1 MTTATTTLA
10 QPVQATVQARHPLG
24 TAPVWLTLLA
34 ALLIISRRPDAI
46 ANPQFF
52 AEDGRIFYQ
61 QAYTLGGWQ
70 VLWTPYAGY
79 LLLVPRLVA
88 WAALL
93 VPIRWA
99 PLVFALAAIAIQ
111 VAPVAYWLSDHC
123 SACVPDRRVRVL
135 LALLWIALPLTWE
148 ITFRL
153 YDAEWH
159 LNILAFLV
167 VVAALP
173 ARTWRAAAVDA
184 VLVGLAAFTSPL
196 AALLLP
202 LGLVR
207 WWREGRLKPKWDAW
221 QIPLAVL
228 ALGGVTEGAVYVLAG
243 RSTRVDA
250 PIGATADRLARIAV
264 NHVVLPDLIG
274 GRLTAVFASMLE
286 PGLPLLIAAIAV
298 CGTAPLIAALW
309 RGPLPLRLL
318 ILYGLAIAALAMIF
332 PTTDGHTPAG
342 VWLASPLESARYF
355 AVLQLAWLI
364 ALLWLTAAR
373 GGGASVRRRV
383 GVALLA
389 VTLLV
394 AIPLDWR
401 TPADPDLRFATY
413 ATRFAHLPPGASIA
427 IPINPRSSNGLDW
440 TLHLTRR

>member
-10 QPVQATVQARHPLG
+10 QPVQATVRARLPLRAA
-24 TAPVWLTLLA
+24 TVWLTLLA

-46 ANPQFF
+46 ADPQFF
-52 AEDGRIFYQ
+52 AEDGRTFYQ

-70 VLWTPYAGY
+70 ALWMPYAGY

-88 WAALL
+88 WVSLL
-93 VPIRWA
+93 VPLRWA
-99 PLVFALAAIAIQ
+99 PLVFTLAAIAIQ
-111 VAPVAYWLSDHC
+111 MAPVAYWLSDRC

-135 LALLWIALPLTWE
+135 LAVFWIALPLSWE
-148 ITFRL
+148 ITIRL
-153 YDAEWH
+153 YNAEWH
-159 LNILAFLV
+159 LNVLAFLV
-167 VVAALP
+167 VVAASP

-221 QIPLAVL
+221 QVPLAVL
-228 ALGGVTEGAVYVLAG
+228 ALGVLTEDAVYVLAR
-243 RSTRVDA
+243 RSTRVNA
-250 PIGATADRLARIAV
+250 PIGATPDRLARIAV

-274 GRLTAVFASMLE
+274 GRLTIVFAPVLE
-286 PGLPLLIAAIAV
+286 ARVPLLIAAVVA
-298 CGTAPLIAALW
+298 CGVLPLIAALW

-318 ILYGLAIAALAMIF
+318 ILYGLAIATLAMIF

-342 VWLASPLESARYF
+342 VWLASPVESARYF

-364 ALLWLTAAR
+364 ALLWLTVAR
-373 GGGASVRRRV
+373 GGGASVRRRI

-401 TPADPDLRFATY
+401 TPADPDLHFATY
-413 ATRFAHLPPGASIA
+413 ATRFAHLPPGESIA
-427 IPINPRSSNGLDW
+427 IPINPRASNGLDW